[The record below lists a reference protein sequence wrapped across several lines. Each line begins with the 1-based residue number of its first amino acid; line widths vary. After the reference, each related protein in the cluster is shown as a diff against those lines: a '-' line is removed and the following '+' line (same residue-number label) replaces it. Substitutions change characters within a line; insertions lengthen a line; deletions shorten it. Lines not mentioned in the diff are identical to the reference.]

1 MSGEGAAVPHGTR
14 LEVGWGAREDGCS
27 YAITRLT
34 SVHDAL
40 GDRGEVAGH
49 VLAIVII
56 TWVGQARFW
65 RDARSPVVDGDI
77 VVRLVSHSL
86 GGSLLPDLGRVA
98 RELDCGRIAG
108 ARLVS
113 MGYRLVGGVG
123 AESWRNCAG
132 RRWAQSRYE
141 QSRCN

>member
-1 MSGEGAAVPHGTR
+1 MSGEGAVVPHGTR
-14 LEVGWGAREDGCS
+14 LEVGWGAREDGCG
-27 YAITRLT
+27 YAVARLT

-40 GDRGEVAGH
+40 RDRGEVAGH
-49 VLAIVII
+49 VLAII
-56 TWVGQARFW
+56 TWAGQARFW

-77 VVRLVSHSL
+77 VVGLVSHSL

-113 MGYRLVGGVG
+113 MGCRLVSGVG
-123 AESWRNCAG
+123 AESWRNWAG
-132 RRWAQSRYE
+132 RRWAQGRCE